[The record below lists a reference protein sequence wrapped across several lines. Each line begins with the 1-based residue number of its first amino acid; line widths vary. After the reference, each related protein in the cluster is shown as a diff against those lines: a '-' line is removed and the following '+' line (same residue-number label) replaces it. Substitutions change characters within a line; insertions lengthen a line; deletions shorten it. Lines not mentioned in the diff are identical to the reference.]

1 MGMNTKHQSPDMIEY
16 DEVIAVIANYPK
28 AFASEKD
35 MAQILRCISNLP
47 KYDLKPVADN
57 ITNNNITINVIA
69 EESKVRD
76 LIASIKEHRW

>member
-1 MGMNTKHQSPDMIEY
+1 MNTKHQSPDMVEY
-16 DEVIAVIANYPK
+16 SEVIAVITNYPK

-57 ITNNNITINVIA
+57 ITNNNIYGKNDRIVIF
-69 EESKVRD
+69 ERYH
-76 LIASIKEHRW
+76 LF